1 MRRVLILVVLTLFAR
16 ADGLDAV
23 QVRVETTPPGA
34 RLYLDVSGS
43 SPAGS
48 YLGRSGEWFWLDLT
62 EARRVSTLRIR
73 CYKEGFREEILTIPS
88 GFFESER
95 VWPPGRPVRLTPNT
109 SSEWMRLHIFPLLAV
124 ASLLG
129 FLGIGLARRA
139 RLKNLHRIRQEYLA
153 NWPVGEDPLVLARV
167 ANWRLLERLGQG
179 AHGVAYRAVADQ
191 QIPHGQE
198 VVLKLFRPGY
208 EAQGHHEARVAGR
221 LVHPGLVPMLD
232 YGNFQGRFFVV
243 YELVRGT
250 SLANLSGKEAAACL
264 PGLLEVVC
272 YAHEF
277 GVVHGDIRPQNVLVD
292 ERGRPRLIDFCAG
305 QTSAAPSYVAPEL
318 LHGGRPTRAGDQY
331 SLGVVAWEVLTGQHP
346 FQADDL
352 VEMLRRRHQPL
363 PELPGKPQ
371 LGRVLHRM
379 LADSPQDRYRDI
391 NEAAAALRAAM
402 ERA

>member
-1 MRRVLILVVLTLFAR
+1 MKRLLFLVVLMLFAR

-48 YLGRSGEWFWLDLT
+48 YLGRSGEWFWLDLA
-62 EARRVSTLRIR
+62 EARRVSNLRIR

-88 GFFESER
+88 GYFEGER

-109 SSEWMRLHIFPLLAV
+109 SGEWMRLHVFPLLAG

-139 RLKNLHRIRQEYLA
+139 RLKNLRRIRQEYLA
-153 NWPVGEDPLVLARV
+153 NWPAGEDPLVLARV
-167 ANWRLLERLGQG
+167 ASWRLLERLGQG
-179 AHGVAYRAVADQ
+179 AHGVAYRAVADEL
-191 QIPHGQE
+191 IPHGQE

-232 YGNFQGRFFVV
+232 YGAFQGRFFVV

-363 PELPGKPQ
+363 PELPGQPQ
-371 LGRVLHRM
+371 LSRVLHRM
-379 LADSPQDRYRDI
+379 LADSPRDRYRDI

>member
-1 MRRVLILVVLTLFAR
+1 MRRLLLLVALLLFAR
-16 ADGLDAV
+16 VDGSDAV
-23 QVRVETTPPGA
+23 QVQIMTTPPGA

-43 SPAGS
+43 SAAGS

-62 EARRVSTLRIR
+62 ETRRVSTLRIR
-73 CYKEGFREEILTIPS
+73 CHKEGFREEILTIPS
-88 GFFESER
+88 GFFENDR
-95 VWPPGRPVRLTPNT
+95 VWPPGRPVRLTPIT
-109 SSEWMRLHIFPLLAV
+109 HGEWLRQHVYPLLAG

-129 FLGIGLARRA
+129 FLGFWLARRA
-139 RLKNLHRIRQEYLA
+139 RLKSLDRIRRDYLA
-153 NWPVGEDPLVLARV
+153 NWHAGEDPLVLARV
-167 ANWRLLERLGQG
+167 AGWRLLERLGQG
-179 AHGVAYRAVADQ
+179 AHGVAYRAVADD

-232 YGNFQGRFFVV
+232 YGSFQGRFFVV
-243 YELVRGT
+243 YELVGGT
-250 SLANLSGKEAAACL
+250 SLASLSGQEAAACL

-277 GVVHGDIRPQNVLVD
+277 GVVHGDLRPQNVLVD

-318 LHGGRPTRAGDQY
+318 LHGGRPTRSGDQY

-346 FQADDL
+346 FQAADL

-363 PELPGKPQ
+363 PELPGKPH
-371 LGRVLHRM
+371 LTRVLHRM
-379 LADSPQDRYRDI
+379 LAASPQDRYR
-391 NEAAAALRAAM
+391 NVSEAAAALRSAM